1 MENYLHSFLST
12 TFFKISFK
20 HSVASNFVSLLFALS
35 LIFTFSFNSCSA
47 NELRKLLD
55 KLGVRKATGVDND
68 TIEDA
73 QKMAVGILALSLAL
87 LFNQSIFSL
96 VLFQLNDSKPEW
108 RQVLKRAKDK
118 TFISPG
124 RCRLF
129 LLSLWWSKA

>member
-1 MENYLHSFLST
+1 M
-12 TFFKISFK
+12 
-20 HSVASNFVSLLFALS
+20 SLLFALALS

-96 VLFQLNDSKPEW
+96 VLFQLNDSKLE
-108 RQVLKRAKDK
+108 
-118 TFISPG
+118 
-124 RCRLF
+124 
-129 LLSLWWSKA
+129 